1 MYKNFTLTESERAEI
16 LKQHNKYGYKQPL
29 NEQPVGNETFDSE
42 NTPEAHDSPEETTDG
57 MEEMGDDEYGQQL
70 SKLAKTMENRDQF
83 SGNQHY
89 YVPEGLDHEYT
100 YNSGVYAW
108 VKEDKL
114 YSILADD
121 VMSDER
127 FDKFMTSNGY
137 KKTSNVPVPPMEDV
151 RDIQDDKLDMF
162 EETPLDKEN
171 DDLEARDDDFDY
183 NPEEDIQV
191 DSYEDPEGF
200 SNKMINRDVDKKL
213 RISSVG
219 LDSYYKGDG
228 NLKSNMIPRDSEG
241 AEVKWS
247 PIKDNDMPLDK
258 YIKSDDF
265 IRRMHKNIKNKR
277 NKQF

>member
-42 NTPEAHDSPEETTDG
+42 NTPEAHDSYEEPIDN

-114 YSILADD
+114 YAILADD
-121 VMSDER
+121 VMSDDR

-137 KKTSNVPVPPMEDV
+137 KKTSNIPVPPMEDV
-151 RDIQDDKLDMF
+151 RDVQDDKLDMF
-162 EETPLDKEN
+162 EETPLDGF
-171 DDLEARDDDFDY
+171 DD
-183 NPEEDIQV
+183 EEDGN
-191 DSYEDPEGF
+191 YEDTFGKFDPDYFEDSEEGF
-200 SNKMINRDVDKKL
+200 SDKMTNRDINRKMKIDP
-213 RISSVG
+213 VG
-219 LDSYYKGDG
+219 IADYYKGSP
-228 NLKSNMIPRDSEG
+228 NAKSSAIKRDEHG
-241 AEVKWS
+241 REIKWS